1 MSAEFEMIAEL
12 TDGLAIGPDV
22 RLGPGDDAAVL
33 VPRGDIVITTD
44 VLIENVHFKRAWSSA
59 FQTGRKAV
67 AVNVSDVEA
76 MGAEPS
82 AVVIG
87 LAFPRNLDAEP
98 DRKSVV

>member
-12 TDGLAIGPDV
+12 TDGLAFGSDV

-44 VLIENVHFKRAWSSA
+44 VLIENV
-59 FQTGRKAV
+59 QTT
-67 AVNVSDVEA
+67 
-76 MGAEPS
+76 
-82 AVVIG
+82 
-87 LAFPRNLDAEP
+87 